1 MKTVIN
7 HLPFSEVPKIP
18 RGRGIVNHL
27 IASKKIGA
35 RNIHSGITFIPPKT
49 SVPEHSHN
57 TEEQVTIIKG
67 ALKIILNGD
76 QEVICNS
83 YDSTFISSKPTRPR
97 SSILGWDTDS
107 TNLSAIASAS
117 VFNGAGKNSL
127 GAYLFSR
134 TLPGSIRRP
143 FS

>member
-7 HLPFSEVPKIP
+7 HLPFTEVPKIP

-49 SVPEHSHN
+49 SVPDHYHN

-67 ALKIILNGD
+67 SLKIILNGD

-83 YDSTFISSKPTRPR
+83 YDSYGIHYDKRITQNRLQIYSRPH
-97 SSILGWDTDS
+97 LKLCTLHNTTS
-107 TNLSAIASAS
+107 TN
-117 VFNGAGKNSL
+117 KN
-127 GAYLFSR
+127 
-134 TLPGSIRRP
+134 IIRP
-143 FS
+143 FRCP

>member
-49 SVPEHSHN
+49 SVPDHSHN

-76 QEVICNS
+76 QQVICNS
-83 YDSTFISSKPTRPR
+83 YDSTFISSNVQHEL
-97 SSILGWDTDS
+97 INDTDEEVHA
-107 TNLSAIASAS
+107 LIIYGS
-117 VFNGAGKNSL
+117 VDVTRTFTETGETVEIGSDKDNFVGKK
-127 GAYLFSR
+127 
-134 TLPGSIRRP
+134 
-143 FS
+143 